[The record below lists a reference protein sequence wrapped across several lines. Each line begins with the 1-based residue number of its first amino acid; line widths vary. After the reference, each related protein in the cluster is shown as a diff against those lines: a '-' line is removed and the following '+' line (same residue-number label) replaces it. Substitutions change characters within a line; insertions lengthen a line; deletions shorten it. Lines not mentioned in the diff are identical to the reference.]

1 MEAVCKNCDH
11 WETDTPA
18 VAEQQDMGEC
28 NALGSDD
35 SGSMYVL
42 PVVNAEQRPDQYE
55 LLTGADFGCNQ
66 FTSES

>member
-1 MEAVCKNCDH
+1 MDATCKNCDH
-11 WETDTPA
+11 WENDSPV
-18 VAEQQDMGEC
+18 VAKKENMGEC

-42 PVVNAEQRPDQYE
+42 PVVNAEQKPDNYG

-66 FTSES
+66 FSAES